1 MIRPPPRSPLFPYTT
16 LFRSAGAAEGAPG
29 VAGEAAARERDRAAA
44 RRQAGSGRQRVELRP
59 GLVADEGQSDVD
71 VHAAATGRGPVALA
85 GDGDLQFLEGRA
97 VRRLRWREQHPA

>member
-16 LFRSAGAAEGAPG
+16 LFRSAGAAERDPG

-71 VHAAATGRGPVALA
+71 VHAAATGRGPVRSEEHTSE
-85 GDGDLQFLEGRA
+85 LQSPCNL
-97 VRRLRWREQHPA
+97 VCRLLL